1 MASMLR
7 SVRVATTL
15 IRPQPSLRLVL
26 NRSYAVKTGQF
37 YFTKDHEWVKL
48 DANNVATVGITD
60 HAQHALGDV
69 VFVEVPEKGKTVKQK
84 ATLAAVESVKAASDI
99 YAPISGKVIEGNE
112 ALGKDPAIIN
122 KSPEQDGW
130 ICKLQVEPSNLKEL
144 DTLLDKAAYDKHCKD
159 TAH

>member
-1 MASMLR
+1 MASVLR

-15 IRPQPSLRLVL
+15 IRPQSSLRLVL
-26 NRSYAVKTGQF
+26 SRSYAVKTGTLYLSILPYLVCTNETAYIKIHPIHLFASHTHYPHVHTTLGQF

-84 ATLAAVESVKAASDI
+84 ATLAAVESVKAASGI
-99 YAPISGKVIEGNE
+99 
-112 ALGKDPAIIN
+112 
-122 KSPEQDGW
+122 
-130 ICKLQVEPSNLKEL
+130 
-144 DTLLDKAAYDKHCKD
+144 
-159 TAH
+159 